1 MKKYVLI
8 VILCLTAITFTTY
21 AQDTLKQQRF
31 NLHFQQTIITQYK
44 PAFGADYTGANSLL
58 TKSETQSSITTS
70 LF

>member
-1 MKKYVLI
+1 MKKTLLLIAILLHVIVL
-8 VILCLTAITFTTY
+8 VH
-21 AQDTLKQQRF
+21 AQDTLKQQHF